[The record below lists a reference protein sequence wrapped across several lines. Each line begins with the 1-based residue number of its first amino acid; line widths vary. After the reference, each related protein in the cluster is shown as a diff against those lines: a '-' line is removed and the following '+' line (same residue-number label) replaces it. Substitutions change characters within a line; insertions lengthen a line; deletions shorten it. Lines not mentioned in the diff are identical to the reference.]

1 MNTIKAIIILVVF
14 VTGLILG
21 YQHFV
26 VNAPEQENETLE
38 QSIVL
43 PPQVLSLQVG
53 QTAQF
58 MGLQIRL
65 NEVVQD
71 VRCPSDAECIEAG
84 AVNTNLTLQV
94 GDFSQDLFYT
104 SDGIPL
110 TFEGY
115 NISIQ
120 GVYPPLML
128 DTVIEQNQYQVNF
141 YVESIMQQVV
151 EVPLGEISNQKEIS
165 LAGYACMNAG
175 GQWSP
180 EFSECLGVEG
190 TT

>member
-1 MNTIKAIIILVVF
+1 
-14 VTGLILG
+14 
-21 YQHFV
+21 
-26 VNAPEQENETLE
+26 
-38 QSIVL
+38 
-43 PPQVLSLQVG
+43 
-53 QTAQF
+53 

-190 TT
+190 TTCSEIGGTWNECASACRNNPNAEVCTLQCVQVCSFE